1 MKSIQIGFFAI
12 LLVFSGCQKFSSLD
26 LGTFDQATF
35 QSDRGGCQGKRKA
48 LLDSFKILET
58 KLLGASENQI
68 KDALGRYDFQILDER
83 SQKIFVYY
91 FEPGAHCEVIQNPSE
106 AMSVALYFNAIGLV
120 KQVTF
125 QRGMP

>member
-1 MKSIQIGFFAI
+1 MKLIQVGFF
-12 LLVFSGCQKFSSLD
+12 LLLTVLSGCQKFTPLD
-26 LGTFDQATF
+26 LGDFDQETF
-35 QSDRGGCQGKRKA
+35 QSDRGGCRGERVAVEAKLRA
-48 LLDSFKILET
+48 LES

-83 SQKIFVYY
+83 SQKAFVYY
-91 FEPGAHCEVIQNPSE
+91 LAPGPHCEAIQNPSD
-106 AMSVALYFNAIGLV
+106 AISMSLSFNAIGLV

>member
-1 MKSIQIGFFAI
+1 MKSIQIGFFV
-12 LLVFSGCQKFSSLD
+12 LLLLLTGCQKFTPLD
-26 LGTFDQATF
+26 LGNFDQATF
-35 QSDRGGCQGKRKA
+35 KNDRGGCQGKRLA
-48 LLDSFKILET
+48 QIDAFKSLES

-83 SQKIFVYY
+83 SQKVFVYY
-91 FEPGAHCEVIQNPSE
+91 FEKGPHCEAIQNPSQ
-106 AMSVALYFNAIGLV
+106 AQSVALYFNAIGLV